1 MVSGPLR
8 IRPAPAEQSRLD
20 VARGRLRDAVGAVS
34 NLDQLLHSLRVGPKA
49 ILAILPD
56 VAAACADIR
65 SAADELLG
73 FFERYLPSADAANAL
88 TGFIHSHVQE
98 LERELAAA
106 DARPMNAKH
115 RLQLENVVDRAAQ
128 DLGAARWLLDLLD
141 EALWGAPTRVSLHE
155 LVREAAKTPVSAA
168 ESVESIAVTLAR
180 AVDKAELV
188 INPRVGIGMVGI
200 GVAWVF
206 AQRPIAV
213 PHINLSPAV
222 AESCGLT
229 ISSEPDEGDGLL
241 LVRRPLIAPSLAC
254 LEAVAA
260 LTGGQAN
267 CEKNAARLS
276 LAWPKAASA
285 PAA

>member
-8 IRPAPAEQSRLD
+8 IRPAPADQPRLD
-20 VARGRLRDAVGAVS
+20 AARGRLRDAVGAIS

-49 ILAILPD
+49 LMAVLPD

-73 FFERYLPSADAANAL
+73 FFGPYMPSPDAIDAL
-88 TGFIHSHVQE
+88 SGFIHPHVQE

-106 DARPMNAKH
+106 DTRPMNAKH

-128 DLGAARWLLDLLD
+128 DLSAARWLIDLLD
-141 EALWGAPTRVSLHE
+141 EALWGAPIRVALHE
-155 LVREAAKTPVSAA
+155 LVREASKTPVSAA
-168 ESVESIAVTLAR
+168 ESVESVAVTLEQSLDR
-180 AVDKAELV
+180 AELV
-188 INPRVGIGMVGI
+188 INPRVGMGMVGI

-206 AQRPIAV
+206 AQRPLKL
-213 PHINLSPAV
+213 PHISVSAAG

-229 ISSEPDEGDGLL
+229 ISSEPGEGDGLM

-267 CEKNAARLS
+267 CEKNAVRLS
-276 LAWPKAASA
+276 LAWPTAARA